1 MQELKNAKHE
11 IFIDS
16 DQILHLGEPWSHYP
30 EVPTWREF
38 YTKYENYAPDELEKN
53 LKDIDSRLIIEE
65 LDDTV
70 YPEYFYDQ
78 LAHNYLP
85 AAKCAHL
92 IDRLKLGAD
101 DTKAGKLL
109 GSLKRYEGSFTG
121 ADVLYVSLVEPI
133 TASWLQWALG
143 EAGEPSNIRFI

>member
-1 MQELKNAKHE
+1 MKKMSEYFFIRSKGGENLPGAIPCSFAERAKEHFKQTGAPYLQELKNAKHE
-11 IFIDS
+11 IFIDHE
-16 DQILHLGEPWSHYP
+16 QVLHLGEPWSHYP
-30 EVPTWREF
+30 EVPTWRQF
-38 YTKYENYAPDELEKN
+38 YT
-53 LKDIDSRLIIEE
+53 
-65 LDDTV
+65 
-70 YPEYFYDQ
+70 
-78 LAHNYLP
+78 

-101 DTKAGKLL
+101 DTKAGQLL

-121 ADVLYVSLVEPI
+121 ADVLYVSLIEPI